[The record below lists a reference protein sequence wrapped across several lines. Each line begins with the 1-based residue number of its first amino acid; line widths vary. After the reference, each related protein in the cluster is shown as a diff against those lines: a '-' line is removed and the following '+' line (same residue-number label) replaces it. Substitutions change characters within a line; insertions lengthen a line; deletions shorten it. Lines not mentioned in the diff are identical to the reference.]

1 VAEHHDTI
9 LSLIDDA
16 DISIRLRALDLVE
29 GMVDRHNLVSI
40 VSRLTSHLLPSSPT
54 RSQTARSSLRSL
66 GRGGGGGAPAAAT
79 TEPSLSPA
87 YKTQLANLVLN
98 ISSRSTY
105 ANVSNFEWYIDAL
118 VGLSY
123 LSLDLVPV
131 RSGDGRRTGTTEE
144 EEEREGGGEGGGVD
158 VNRRIADLLADVCSR
173 VRAVR
178 PYASQKMA
186 TLVGDESFLEGGGE
200 GVAGAAA
207 WIIGEYG
214 RLVFESAFFFC
225 LSDLDTTHSSVT
237 TPSPEQVID
246 SLFTPK
252 LPSLSPK
259 VAALFVHNGAKV
271 FARWASSLS
280 EQWEDESDLP
290 AVKRVVRGMV
300 ERLDELLVGGGDDIE
315 LHERVRTGTHFSVCG
330 YCCP

>member
-1 VAEHHDTI
+1 LRVYPDEAVGVRATVRYIALLALNKILPSHPHLVAEHHDTI

-40 VSRLTSHLLPSSPT
+40 ISRLTSHLLSSSPT
-54 RSQTARSSLRSL
+54 RSPTARSSLRRL
-66 GRGGGGGAPAAAT
+66 GRGAPPPAP

-87 YKTQLANLVLN
+87 YKIQLANLVLN

-123 LSLDLVPV
+123 LSFDLV
-131 RSGDGRRTGTTEE
+131 SLSSSAIGTEDEE
-144 EEEREGGGEGGGVD
+144 GMD
-158 VNRRIADLLADVCSR
+158 VNKRIADLLADVCAR

-186 TLVGDESFLEGGGE
+186 TLLGDDSFLEGGGE
-200 GVAGAAA
+200 DVAGAAA

-214 RLVFESAFFFC
+214 RCVFVSF
-225 LSDLDTTHSSVT
+225 LS
-237 TPSPEQVID
+237 
-246 SLFTPK
+246 
-252 LPSLSPK
+252 
-259 VAALFVHNGAKV
+259 
-271 FARWASSLS
+271 
-280 EQWEDESDLP
+280 
-290 AVKRVVRGMV
+290 
-300 ERLDELLVGGGDDIE
+300 
-315 LHERVRTGTHFSVCG
+315 
-330 YCCP
+330 